1 MDRCKACPG
10 VNACLPPDGHGD
22 ILFIGEAPG
31 KEENKLGRVFV
42 RRVGREL
49 DEHYLLIAG
58 LRRSS
63 VMITQAIACMPS
75 TAVCP
80 DVHLDID
87 HGIPAETPWGIPAF
101 PMYHPALGMHSP
113 KQMLHIR
120 TDWLR
125 LKKYL
130 KGSLILP
137 MDESA
142 GFEDYAEVTDPD
154 ELDAIDPTLPLACD
168 TESSKSKGPY
178 CFTYSQRAGT
188 GRLIRASRAD
198 LLLRLQQ
205 SLDAQLAPILF
216 HNWFYDY
223 APMAGLGL
231 TIPPRLLRDTMV
243 MAFNLGNLPQGLKA
257 LSKRKLGMVMQDFED
272 LVFPY
277 SQARVLDYYRQAQTE
292 EWPKPE
298 PRMERDSKTGEWKMK
313 NPQGMNTKLKRFFTD
328 FGKNADK
335 DVFQMW
341 EKNWE
346 DEQAMIEAKLGP
358 WPGWDIAFVRF
369 EDVLHYACRDADATI
384 RLWPLL
390 LAMRERVRDFAQEE
404 WDAA

>member
-75 TAVCP
+75 TAGNKLDPKRTKDLALLDTCAAKHLYPLIERGRFKLLVPMGTFACKAVCP

-277 SQARVLDYYRQAQTE
+277 SQARVLDYYRQAQTL
-292 EWPKPE
+292 
-298 PRMERDSKTGEWKMK
+298 RMVR
-313 NPQGMNTKLKRFFTD
+313 QHI
-328 FGKNADK
+328 GK
-335 DVFQMW
+335 
-341 EKNWE
+341 
-346 DEQAMIEAKLGP
+346 
-358 WPGWDIAFVRF
+358 
-369 EDVLHYACRDADATI
+369 I
-384 RLWPLL
+384 RG
-390 LAMRERVRDFAQEE
+390 DY
-404 WDAA
+404 